1 MELEHHL
8 SKEAR
13 IRHANPMKAIWKL
26 AYGVPNLISLA
37 NGKRNLYMR
46 SQKGWLLTST
56 KVIRTTLC
64 IP

>member
-13 IRHANPMKAIWKL
+13 IRQANPMKAIWKL

-37 NGKRNLYMR
+37 NGKRNVMYIHKR
-46 SQKGWLLTST
+46 DLLTFT
-56 KVIRTTLC
+56 QAIRTTLC
-64 IP
+64 IL

>member
-13 IRHANPMKAIWKL
+13 IRQANPMKAIWKL

-37 NGKRNLYMR
+37 NGKRNVMYIH
-46 SQKGWLLTST
+46 K
-56 KVIRTTLC
+56 
-64 IP
+64 